1 MKTMSLKIPPQLE
14 AELAARAKREGI
26 SKSSLVREA
35 VAQYLVND
43 PTPPRSS
50 FLAQAEDLAGCVE
63 GPEDLSSNLDHL
75 AYYGS

>member
-14 AELAARAKREGI
+14 AALAARAEREGI

-43 PTPPRSS
+43 PMPPRSS
-50 FLAQAEDLAGCVE
+50 FLAQAEDLAGCID
-63 GPEDLSSNLDHL
+63 GPVDLSSNPDHL
-75 AYYGS
+75 ADYGG